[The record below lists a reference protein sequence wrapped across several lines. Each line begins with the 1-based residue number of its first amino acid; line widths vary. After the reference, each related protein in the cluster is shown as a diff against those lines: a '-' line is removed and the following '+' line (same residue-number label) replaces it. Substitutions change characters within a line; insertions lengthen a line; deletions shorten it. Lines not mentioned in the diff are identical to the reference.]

1 MILSRP
7 RSARFRIA
15 VLGWLLLTLCVI
27 PLAEAGAQS
36 GGSAQREAKPRP
48 TSTPYTGDFSHF
60 EYPGREKKLQ
70 IDRVMDLLQIKT
82 GSKVADIGAGGGWFT
97 VRAANRVGASGVVYA
112 EDINPESI
120 QYIRNRADH
129 EHLGN
134 VQEVLG
140 HADDPMLPANSVDA
154 ALLLKTYHEVADP
167 VALLRNLRKS
177 LRPQGRVGIIDR
189 NGNGADHGV
198 DKEVVVK
205 EAAEAGYK
213 LVGTYDFVKPDK
225 EDYFLVFEPE

>member
-7 RSARFRIA
+7 RFARFRSA
-15 VLGWLLLTLCVI
+15 VLGCFLLTMCVL
-27 PLAEAGAQS
+27 PLAGAQS
-36 GGSAQREAKPRP
+36 GVSAQRKAKPRP
-48 TSTPYTGDFSHF
+48 TSTPYTGDFSRF
-60 EYPGREKKLQ
+60 ESPGRDKKLQ
-70 IDRVMDLLQIKT
+70 IERVMDLLQIKS
-82 GSKVADIGAGGGWFT
+82 GSKVADVGAGGGWFT

-134 VQEVLG
+134 VQAVLG

-167 VALLRNLRKS
+167 VTLLRNLRKS
-177 LRPQGRVGIIDR
+177 LSPQGRVGIIDR

-198 DKEVVVK
+198 DREVVVK

-213 LVGTYDFVKPDK
+213 LIGTYDFVKLDK

>member
-7 RSARFRIA
+7 RSARFRIT
-15 VLGWLLLTLCVI
+15 VLGWFLLTMCVL
-27 PLAEAGAQS
+27 PLAGADGQS
-36 GGSAQREAKPRP
+36 GGSAQPEAKSRR

-60 EYPGREKKLQ
+60 DYPGRDKKLQ
-70 IDRVMDLLQIKT
+70 IDRVMDLLRIKG

-112 EDINPESI
+112 EDINSESI
-120 QYIRNRADH
+120 EYIRKRAQH

-134 VQEVLG
+134 VQELLG
-140 HADDPMLPANSVDA
+140 HVDDPMLPANTVDA

-177 LRPQGRVGIIDR
+177 LRPEARVGIIDR

-205 EAAEAGYK
+205 EATEAGYK
-213 LVGTYDFVKPDK
+213 LVGTYDFVKPDN